1 MTNKKLYAINWKEGA
16 RGSFIGD
23 LVVLLLSDNTT
34 TIIPVKPIYGDG
46 GGLSRYQTPNDY
58 YDLILGYPVD
68 NKTLVDYN
76 SLNNN
81 YKQWKVLWITH
92 TEKELL
98 QVELI
103 NMYKKESPET
113 FESPNWYIDFYKN
126 NKTFQIEGI
135 NNPCMLPKEN
145 FNKFIDAYMEHI
157 SHTNREFLSDEFDLI
172 HSSLPENIKNNII
185 KLNFI
190 DITTNMPKVLKT
202 LSDFTGKEI
211 TPNVVDSYKKYLLH
225 QNLPQKYLDI
235 LYK

>member
-58 YDLILGYPVD
+58 YDLILGYPI
-68 NKTLVDYN
+68 NHNTLVDYN
-76 SLNNN
+76 KLNND

-92 TEKELL
+92 SKEESL

-103 NMYKKESPET
+103 NMYKKECPNSY
-113 FESPNWYIDFYKN
+113 PNWYIDFYKDN
-126 NKTFQIEGI
+126 TQLQLAGI
-135 NNPCMLPKEN
+135 DSPYLLPSKE
-145 FNKFIDAYMEHI
+145 FGRFVKEYMSYRI
-157 SHTNREFLSDEFDLI
+157 HTNREFISDNFDRI
-172 HSSLPENIKNNII
+172 HQSLPDNIKENFI

-190 DITTNMPKVLKT
+190 DITTNMPKVLDV
-202 LSDFTGKEI
+202 LSKFTGKQI
-211 TPNVVDSYKKYLLH
+211 TNNIVESYKKYLMY